1 MFRESIILHYRQRI
15 AQGDRSK
22 LSKSEL
28 VDLIADFIE
37 QLTAAKSKSQIETLC
52 IQEIALLEEGYPPP
66 TVGKVYLPTYR
77 KALKK
82 AIEDGQLPL
91 TKKTSHSYS
100 YSKRTGETGT
110 TTEHFALTYLKY
122 DTATYGEFAAT
133 SADRNNTKQD
143 NLQAVELDAFLA
155 VANNLIQSA
164 NPFDLAAG
172 IAATTGRRFSE
183 VVAKGSFT
191 LAEDP
196 YWLLFEGQLK
206 KRTKADR
213 FLTPC
218 LLPAA
223 TVLAALKR
231 FRAHPRIIQLAQGTP
246 DELNRSLA
254 DSVKRS
260 VKTNFGEIIPI
271 LPGERAVS
279 VHNLRGVYAQ
289 VCNYYFCP
297 PDRTTARFL
306 QECLGH
312 VISKEELKRSNS
324 SATQY
329 YFHYYLVDQL
339 GHHLAAKGV
348 LLGLEESVEVA
359 SEPDA
364 NTVEQNDDDPIAV
377 LQAEIG
383 RMWTRVNQPSAA
395 IVDLAEKLA
404 TANNRIAVLESALQ
418 DTHRR
423 IDQLLTI
430 VQPQIPRN
438 SKQRTPAISKILMA
452 IDAIYLWNF
461 QQPQKFAV
469 SQTLLLKATGC
480 NRPAIQRVLVDLAEE
495 IDRHHAQFSISPRGQ
510 ARNLDAVLQFIKE
523 NINDI

>member
-1 MFRESIILHYRQRI
+1 MLRESITLRYRQRI
-15 AQGDRSK
+15 SEGNRSK
-22 LSKSEL
+22 LSKTEL

-37 QLTAAKSKSQIETLC
+37 QLTTSKSQSQVESLC
-52 IQEIALLEEGYPPP
+52 LSEIALLEEGYPQP
-66 TVGKVYLPTYR
+66 TVGKVYLPMYR
-77 KALKK
+77 KAIKN
-82 AIEDGQLPL
+82 AIDDGQLPL
-91 TKKTSHSYS
+91 TKKTSHEYS
-100 YSKRTGETGT
+100 YSKRTGESGSTR
-110 TTEHFALTYLKY
+110 EHFALTYLKY

-143 NLQAVELDAFLA
+143 NLQAVELESFLA
-155 VANNLIQSA
+155 VATNLLQSA

-191 LAEDP
+191 LADDR
-196 YWLLFEGQLK
+196 YGLLFEGQLK

-223 TVLAALKR
+223 TVIASIER
-231 FRAHPRIIQLAQGTP
+231 FRAHPRIIQLSQGTP

-260 VKTNFGEIIPI
+260 VKTHFGDIVPI
-271 LPGERAVS
+271 LPGERAVT

-289 VCNYYFCP
+289 ICNYYFCP

-312 VISKEELKRSNS
+312 VISQEELQRSNS

-329 YFHYYLVDQL
+329 YFHYYLVNKL
-339 GHHLAAKGV
+339 GQHLATKGV
-348 LLGLEESVEVA
+348 LLGLPESVEIMA
-359 SEPDA
+359 SEPEAAVD
-364 NTVEQNDDDPIAV
+364 QDDLIAA
-377 LQAEIG
+377 LQAEIS
-383 RMWTRVNQPSAA
+383 RLWMRVNQVPVPT
-395 IVDLAEKLA
+395 VDLSQELA
-404 TANNRIAVLESALQ
+404 TANHRITTLESALQ
-418 DTHRR
+418 DANRR
-423 IDQLLTI
+423 LDQLLTI

-438 SKQRTPAISKILMA
+438 SKQRTPAASKILMA
-452 IDAIYLWNF
+452 IDAIYLWNS

-510 ARNLDAVLQFIKE
+510 SRNLDAILQFLKE
-523 NINDI
+523 KINDI